1 MSENDSETNNQSI
14 NSDLD
19 DTEKIQTNNDP
30 KIIDQSQDLN
40 QYPKWINNKGE
51 EVKQV
56 FGFNENA
63 ELVNARV
70 AMIGFL
76 MLILTELAFGG
87 EPATLK
93 IFGISQKSNLYIIFI
108 PLTHLLFKS
117 YEIKIINWCLICICL
132 GDYLGNNWFTY

>member
-1 MSENDSETNNQSI
+1 MSEKEIEINNQSFNAELNDTKKI
-14 NSDLD
+14 EHKD
-19 DTEKIQTNNDP
+19 DQALNN
-30 KIIDQSQDLN
+30 QSLSS
-40 QYPKWINNKGE
+40 YPKWINNKGE

-76 MLILTELAFGG
+76 MLILTELAFNG

-93 IFGISQKSNLYIIFI
+93 IFGIS
-108 PLTHLLFKS
+108 
-117 YEIKIINWCLICICL
+117 
-132 GDYLGNNWFTY
+132 

>member
-1 MSENDSETNNQSI
+1 MSEIDSEANTQSV
-14 NSDLD
+14 NSEPD
-19 DTEKIQTNNDP
+19 DTKTIESQNSP
-30 KIIDQSQDLN
+30 ELIDQSQSLKS
-40 QYPKWINNKGE
+40 YPKWINNKGE

-76 MLILTELAFGG
+76 MLLLTELAFGG

-93 IFGISQKSNLYIIFI
+93 IFGIS
-108 PLTHLLFKS
+108 
-117 YEIKIINWCLICICL
+117 
-132 GDYLGNNWFTY
+132 

>member
-1 MSENDSETNNQSI
+1 MSEIDSEVNNQGD
-14 NSDLD
+14 NSG
-19 DTEKIQTNNDP
+19 ENDP
-30 KIIDQSQDLN
+30 KTIEHKNDTQKTDKDKSLSS
-40 QYPKWINNKGE
+40 YPKWIDNNGE

-76 MLILTELAFGG
+76 MLILTELAFAG

-93 IFGISQKSNLYIIFI
+93 IFGIS
-108 PLTHLLFKS
+108 
-117 YEIKIINWCLICICL
+117 
-132 GDYLGNNWFTY
+132 

>member
-1 MSENDSETNNQSI
+1 MSEIDSEVNNQLI
-14 NSDLD
+14 NSEL
-19 DTEKIQTNNDP
+19 EGSKSIEQKNSNEL
-30 KIIDQSQDLN
+30 IDQSQSLS

-70 AMIGFL
+70 AMVGFL

-93 IFGISQKSNLYIIFI
+93 IFGIS
-108 PLTHLLFKS
+108 
-117 YEIKIINWCLICICL
+117 
-132 GDYLGNNWFTY
+132 

>member
-1 MSENDSETNNQSI
+1 MTESHSNINNQNNNI
-14 NSDLD
+14 ESDETKEIEPIHD
-19 DTEKIQTNNDP
+19 SP
-30 KIIDQSQDLN
+30 IIDQIPNLN
-40 QYPKWINNKGE
+40 SSPKWINNKGE
-51 EVKQV
+51 EVTQV

-93 IFGISQKSNLYIIFI
+93 IFGIN
-108 PLTHLLFKS
+108 
-117 YEIKIINWCLICICL
+117 
-132 GDYLGNNWFTY
+132 

>member
-1 MSENDSETNNQSI
+1 MSEINSEVNNQSI
-14 NSDLD
+14 GSDQD
-19 DTEKIQTNNDP
+19 DT
-30 KIIDQSQDLN
+30 KIIEPNKSPARNDQSQSLTS
-40 QYPKWINNKGE
+40 YPKWINNKGE

-76 MLILTELAFGG
+76 MLILTELAFAG

-93 IFGISQKSNLYIIFI
+93 IFGIS
-108 PLTHLLFKS
+108 
-117 YEIKIINWCLICICL
+117 
-132 GDYLGNNWFTY
+132 

>member
-1 MSENDSETNNQSI
+1 MSMNGSEINNKNNYSDSDNTKKITTTNDSE
-14 NSDLD
+14 L
-19 DTEKIQTNNDP
+19 
-30 KIIDQSQDLN
+30 IDQNPSLN
-40 QYPKWINNKGE
+40 SYPKWINNKGE

-76 MLILTELAFGG
+76 MLIITELAFAG

-93 IFGISQKSNLYIIFI
+93 IFGIN
-108 PLTHLLFKS
+108 
-117 YEIKIINWCLICICL
+117 
-132 GDYLGNNWFTY
+132 

>member
-1 MSENDSETNNQSI
+1 MPEIDSELDNEGI
-14 NSDLD
+14 NSELE
-19 DTEKIQTNNDP
+19 DTTTIESKHHP
-30 KIIDQSQDLN
+30 KPIEQSQPLSS
-40 QYPKWINNKGE
+40 YPKWINNKGE

-93 IFGISQKSNLYIIFI
+93 IFGIS
-108 PLTHLLFKS
+108 
-117 YEIKIINWCLICICL
+117 
-132 GDYLGNNWFTY
+132 

>member
-1 MSENDSETNNQSI
+1 MSENDSEVNNQSI

-19 DTEKIQTNNDP
+19 DIETNEPKNDP
-30 KIIDQSQDLN
+30 KRIDENLDS
-40 QYPKWINNKGE
+40 YPKWINNKGE

-93 IFGISQKSNLYIIFI
+93 IFGIS
-108 PLTHLLFKS
+108 
-117 YEIKIINWCLICICL
+117 
-132 GDYLGNNWFTY
+132 

>member
-1 MSENDSETNNQSI
+1 MSENDSDVNNQNIYSE
-14 NSDLD
+14 LD
-19 DTEKIQTNNDP
+19 NEKTIESKNDP
-30 KIIDQSQDLN
+30 ELIDQSHSLSS
-40 QYPKWINNKGE
+40 YPKWINNKGE

-87 EPATLK
+87 EPATLR
-93 IFGISQKSNLYIIFI
+93 IFGIS
-108 PLTHLLFKS
+108 
-117 YEIKIINWCLICICL
+117 
-132 GDYLGNNWFTY
+132 

>member
-1 MSENDSETNNQSI
+1 MSEIDSEVNNQSV
-14 NSDLD
+14 NSEPDNTKTIESQNSPEL
-19 DTEKIQTNNDP
+19 
-30 KIIDQSQDLN
+30 IDQSQSLKS
-40 QYPKWINNKGE
+40 YPKWINNKGE

-76 MLILTELAFGG
+76 MLLLTELAFGG

-93 IFGISQKSNLYIIFI
+93 IFGIS
-108 PLTHLLFKS
+108 
-117 YEIKIINWCLICICL
+117 
-132 GDYLGNNWFTY
+132 

>member
-1 MSENDSETNNQSI
+1 MSDNDSKINANNI
-14 NSDLD
+14 NSQPYDAKITD
-19 DTEKIQTNNDP
+19 PVNKTES
-30 KIIDQSQDLN
+30 IDHSSSANLP
-40 QYPKWINNKGE
+40 PKWINNKGE

-76 MLILTELAFGG
+76 MLILTELAFAG

-93 IFGISQKSNLYIIFI
+93 IFGIN
-108 PLTHLLFKS
+108 
-117 YEIKIINWCLICICL
+117 
-132 GDYLGNNWFTY
+132 

>member
-1 MSENDSETNNQSI
+1 LCFKSKCLNI
-14 NSDLD
+14 NSDLED
-19 DTEKIQTNNDP
+19 SEITEPENDP
-30 KIIDQSQDLN
+30 KLINQSQNLDS
-40 QYPKWINNKGE
+40 YPKWINNKGE

-76 MLILTELAFGG
+76 MLLLTELAFGG

-93 IFGISQKSNLYIIFI
+93 IFGIS
-108 PLTHLLFKS
+108 
-117 YEIKIINWCLICICL
+117 
-132 GDYLGNNWFTY
+132 

>member
-1 MSENDSETNNQSI
+1 MQMSEIDSEVNNQSA
-14 NSDLD
+14 NSEPD
-19 DTEKIQTNNDP
+19 DTKKIESQNSP
-30 KIIDQSQDLN
+30 ELIDQSQSLKS
-40 QYPKWINNKGE
+40 YPKWINNKGE

-76 MLILTELAFGG
+76 MLLLTELAFGG

-93 IFGISQKSNLYIIFI
+93 IFGIS
-108 PLTHLLFKS
+108 
-117 YEIKIINWCLICICL
+117 
-132 GDYLGNNWFTY
+132 

>member
-1 MSENDSETNNQSI
+1 MSEIDSEVNNESI
-14 NSDLD
+14 NSELD
-19 DTEKIQTNNDP
+19 DAKTIETKNETEL
-30 KIIDQSQDLN
+30 IDQSQSLSS
-40 QYPKWINNKGE
+40 YPKWINNKGE

-76 MLILTELAFGG
+76 MLLLTELAFGG

-93 IFGISQKSNLYIIFI
+93 IFGIS
-108 PLTHLLFKS
+108 
-117 YEIKIINWCLICICL
+117 
-132 GDYLGNNWFTY
+132 

>member
-1 MSENDSETNNQSI
+1 MSEIDSEINNQSI
-14 NSDLD
+14 NSEKD
-19 DTEKIQTNNDP
+19 DTKNIEPQNSLEP
-30 KIIDQSQDLN
+30 IDQSQSISS
-40 QYPKWINNKGE
+40 YPKWINNKGE

-76 MLILTELAFGG
+76 MLLLTELAFGG

-93 IFGISQKSNLYIIFI
+93 IFGIS
-108 PLTHLLFKS
+108 
-117 YEIKIINWCLICICL
+117 
-132 GDYLGNNWFTY
+132 

>member
-1 MSENDSETNNQSI
+1 MPEIDSEVNNQSV
-14 NSDLD
+14 NSEPDNTKTIESQNSPEL
-19 DTEKIQTNNDP
+19 
-30 KIIDQSQDLN
+30 IDQSQSLKS
-40 QYPKWINNKGE
+40 YPKWINNKGE

-76 MLILTELAFGG
+76 MLLLTELAFGG

-93 IFGISQKSNLYIIFI
+93 IFGIS
-108 PLTHLLFKS
+108 
-117 YEIKIINWCLICICL
+117 
-132 GDYLGNNWFTY
+132 

>member
-1 MSENDSETNNQSI
+1 MPDNNSKVNNQSM

-19 DTEKIQTNNDP
+19 DTKTIESKNDP
-30 KIIDQSQDLN
+30 PLVDQSQNLN
-40 QYPKWINNKGE
+40 SYPKWINNKGE

-70 AMIGFL
+70 AMIGFI

-93 IFGISQKSNLYIIFI
+93 IFGIS
-108 PLTHLLFKS
+108 
-117 YEIKIINWCLICICL
+117 
-132 GDYLGNNWFTY
+132 